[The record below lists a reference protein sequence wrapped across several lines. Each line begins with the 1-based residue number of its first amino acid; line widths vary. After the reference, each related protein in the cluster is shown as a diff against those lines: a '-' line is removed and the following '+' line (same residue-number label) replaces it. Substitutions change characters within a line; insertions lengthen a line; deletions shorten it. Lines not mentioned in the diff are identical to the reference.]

1 MPLQLETS
9 WYVYLLS
16 RVRKLSVLLK
26 HSPNHDTNT
35 TDKLTSSEPMDSLLD
50 QIKQEL
56 LASKGC
62 WEEGLER
69 LQKLYKYQPIPGIF
83 M

>member
-1 MPLQLETS
+1 M
-9 WYVYLLS
+9 
-16 RVRKLSVLLK
+16 
-26 HSPNHDTNT
+26 
-35 TDKLTSSEPMDSLLD
+35 DKLTSSEPMDSLLD
-50 QIKQEL
+50 QIKQEM